1 MKSWKEQLRDV
12 KRTLQADQSNEPLEE
27 KPAVVDFV
35 PPASWL
41 EASDNSKDDTPSPGP
56 KSSVIHGRRDPC
68 KMERPPAA
76 GIASVTTGASSER
89 GGPGA
94 NNQKEDAAR
103 SLPGDPQIPEGA
115 RSPTQ
120 NHTASTPVFR
130 PHVDAGRSLAMPGWA
145 DAGSSLQHPEQQ
157 GGRTAPMVVRVG
169 VDFGT
174 AFTKVAIRA
183 GGDLVRVDWSAVTG
197 DESPAGRYVIPGFVH
212 RAPDGEYFWRRL
224 AETDIQ
230 GNLKLP
236 LIDMAGS
243 DECPMA
249 TLAYLAL
256 VIRYARAFLYRHPQ
270 VGRKL
275 AVRSLRW
282 ELNVGCPTEPH
293 KPQEV
298 DALFRRIART
308 AWQLAGAN
316 HLQDS
321 NIVAA
326 WMSGEADVGLETE
339 PGVVPEFV
347 AQIAGYLGSP
357 QVSEGLHALID
368 IGAATLDVATF
379 NVVLPNDLDSSP
391 RIPIFFSAVR
401 PLGTHYLYHNRHSRL
416 DLDFAWDDA
425 APVEPSDGFAKRY
438 GKRPD
443 DVDAVDSEFID
454 KVARCIAAVT
464 DGTRTNSRG
473 DPRSSAWSEGLP
485 IFVTGGGSSC
495 ELYRRAV
502 DAGELDLKQRMN
514 DLLSRFRFIE
524 RDPLGAKFPHFSIEI
539 AGRLSVAIGLTEDA
553 ESIARVVPHR
563 EIGPIMRTV
572 TERIDHMELYGD

>member
-12 KRTLQADQSNEPLEE
+12 KRTLQGEHSNETLEE
-27 KPAVVDFV
+27 TPTIVDFI

-41 EASDNSKDDTPSPGP
+41 EASDKSGDDTLPSGS
-56 KSSVIHGRRDPC
+56 KSSVTHGHRDSC
-68 KMERPPAA
+68 KPSRPTAA
-76 GIASVTTGASSER
+76 GTASAPAGSCSK
-89 GGPGA
+89 GGGGGA
-94 NNQKEDAAR
+94 NNQKEDAAKN
-103 SLPGDPQIPEGA
+103 LPGNSQISDDA
-115 RSPTQ
+115 RSITQ
-120 NHTASTPVFR
+120 NHTAPTPVFR
-130 PHVDAGRSLAMPGWA
+130 PHIDGGRSLAMPGWA
-145 DAGSSLQHPEQQ
+145 DASSSLQHPEHQ
-157 GGRTAPMVVRVG
+157 GGRTAPMVVRIG

-183 GGDLVRVDWSAVTG
+183 GVDLVPVDWSAVTG
-197 DESPAGRYVIPGFVH
+197 DESTTGRYVIPGFVH

-236 LIDMAGS
+236 LIEMAGS
-243 DECPMA
+243 DECPMSA
-249 TLAYLAL
+249 LAYLAL
-256 VIRYARAFLYRHPQ
+256 VIRYARAFLYQHPE

-275 AVRSLRW
+275 AARSLRW

-293 KPQEV
+293 ERPEV
-298 DALFRRIART
+298 VDLFRRIART
-308 AWQLAGAN
+308 AWQLAGVS
-316 HLQDS
+316 HLQES
-321 NIVAA
+321 NITAA
-326 WMSGEADVGLETE
+326 WKRGEADVGLETE

-357 QVSEGLHALID
+357 QVSEGLHVLID

-379 NVVLPNDLDSSP
+379 NVVFPNDLDSSP

-425 APVEPSDGFAKRY
+425 APVEPAEGFAKRH
-438 GKRPD
+438 GKRRD
-443 DVDAVDSEFID
+443 DVDTVDSEFANR
-454 KVARCIAAVT
+454 VARCIAGVT

-485 IFVTGGGSSC
+485 MFVTGGGSSC
-495 ELYRRAV
+495 ELYRRAIET
-502 DAGELDLKQRMN
+502 GELNLKRRMY
-514 DLLSRFRFIE
+514 LPSSFRFIE
-524 RDPLGAKFPHFSIEI
+524 LDPLGAKFPHFGIEI
-539 AGRLSVAIGLTEDA
+539 GGRLSVAIGLTEDA

-563 EIGPIMRTV
+563 DIGPIMRSV
-572 TERIDHMELYGD
+572 TERIDHTELYDD